1 LNYIIF
7 STADWDNPFWTNKQ
21 HMAKTF
27 EKHGH
32 KVIYVDSLGIRKPKV
47 DKRDFFRILKR
58 FKSLFKPYT
67 KVSDNIWRVS
77 PFILPFHS
85 IPIIRK
91 FNDIFLSIII
101 KLLMLFLNFKEYIIW
116 TYSPVSDSVI
126 DKFLPMKVIYH
137 CVDDLSALPNVD
149 KENLKKR
156 ERNLIAKS
164 DYIFTTSINLFE
176 DIKPYNENTFYQ
188 NNVCDYDHFSKAK
201 NSNFKLPEDLE
212 EIKEPR
218 IIFVGAISSY
228 KVNFDLLSNIASKHH
243 KWNFVMIGQIGEGQ
257 PETNISI
264 LEKNKNIH
272 MIGPKNYKD
281 IPKYLHFS
289 DAAIIPAN
297 INDYTKSMFPMKFF
311 EYLSSGLQV
320 VSTNLD
326 SLKDYENIAFIS
338 KNDNDFERY
347 LEDIIDNKITKS
359 NDKIYNEC
367 IKHTWGARY
376 NTMMKIIGL
385 K

>member
-1 LNYIIF
+1 MNYIIF

-67 KVSDNIWRVS
+67 KVSENIWVVS
-77 PFILPFHS
+77 PFVIPFHK
-85 IPIIRK
+85 IFIIKK
-91 FNDIFLSIII
+91 FNDIFLSMVI
-101 KLLMLFLNFKEYIIW
+101 KFLIFFLNFKEYIIW

-126 DKFLPMKVIYH
+126 DKFTPINTIYH

-156 ERNLIAKS
+156 ERNLISKS
-164 DYIFTTSINLFE
+164 DYIFTTSKNLFE
-176 DIKPYNENTFYQ
+176 EIIPYNKNTFYQ

-201 NSNFKLPEDLE
+201 NPNFELPEDLK
-212 EIKEPR
+212 EIKGPI

-228 KVNFDLLSNIASKHH
+228 KVNFELLSNLASKHPQ
-243 KWNFVMIGQIGEGQ
+243 WNFFMIGQIGEGQ
-257 PETNISI
+257 PETNISL

-272 MIGPKNYKD
+272 MIGPKYYKD
-281 IPKYLHFS
+281 IPMYLHFS
-289 DAAIIPAN
+289 DVAIIPAN

-311 EYLSSGLQV
+311 EYLSSGIQV

-326 SLKDYENIAFIS
+326 SLKDYQNIAFIS

-367 IKHTWGARY
+367 IKHTWDGRY
-376 NTMMKIIGL
+376 QTMMKIMDL